1 MTDPIPRAELEAYAD
16 VILRVGANV
25 QPGQNVLAQGL
36 VEHAPLLRAL
46 AERAYAQGAGAA
58 YIYYRDKRIVRAQL
72 ALAKTDA
79 LAERIEPWA
88 KAAFDAAIEER
99 WATIGVTGDNED
111 DSYAGATADRVSA
124 WWANWYDQSFR
135 IEESGLSWT
144 VVACPVP
151 GWAQRAYGDP
161 DMGPLW
167 RDLRRVMRLDEPDP
181 LAAWETRL
189 DELATRAARLDA
201 AAFTRPPLP
210 RPGHRSPRAAA
221 P

>member
-1 MTDPIPRAELEAYAD
+1 MPSSRPTPTSSCASAPTYSPARTSW
-16 VILRVGANV
+16 RRGS
-25 QPGQNVLAQGL
+25 

-46 AERAYAQGAGAA
+46 AERAYAHGAGAA

-189 DELATRAARLDA
+189 DELATRAARLDD